1 MTCLAVKNLL
11 LISSTAAMVA
21 ACAVSP
27 VLTNGRSQERPHT
40 AQKDQVNRDLHRVAE
55 GLVKAV
61 MERDIQTLLSYD
73 RPDLR
78 EQDAI
83 TLTNVK
89 SSLYCYI
96 FDSSCIEGSTGDW
109 RSVYDKLK
117 GARHL
122 GIKVEVSRSSL
133 DNKIYGTMT
142 FYDRLSVSDKNLK
155 SLGFFCK
162 EYPAQI
168 ASWSFTLEE
177 GKWKAAT
184 PFFNYGTEY
193 CDEPL

>member
-1 MTCLAVKNLL
+1 MKDLL
-11 LISSTAAMVA
+11 LLSGTAAMVA

-27 VLTNGRSQERPHT
+27 VLTSGRSQEKPHT
-40 AQKDQVNRDLHRVAE
+40 AQKDHVNRDLHRIAE
-55 GLVKAV
+55 GVVKAV
-61 MERDIQTLLSYD
+61 IERDIQTLLSYD

-78 EQDAI
+78 EQDASA
-83 TLTNVK
+83 LKNVK

-117 GARHL
+117 DARHL

-133 DNKIYGTMT
+133 DNRIYGILT
-142 FYDRLSVSDKNLK
+142 FYDRLSVSDKNLS
-155 SLGFFCK
+155 SLSFLCK

-177 GKWKAAT
+177 GKWKAST
-184 PFFNYGTEY
+184 PFFDYGTEY
-193 CDEPL
+193 CEESL